1 MTIKR
6 KSIRMGVFTLR
17 ILVTGSTGQLGSALL
32 KQLKGSNY
40 EVKITSRR
48 KPEGLG
54 HFEWIYS
61 DLSSGEGLES
71 AVKDVDVIIHAAT
84 SPIKNSKMVEVLGFK
99 EFLGKMK
106 HIKHLIYPSIVGI
119 DAIPF
124 NYYKQKYEAEELLKN
139 SSIPHTI
146 VRATQF
152 HNFVENLFI
161 SKPLFKRYIVPGN
174 FKFQSVEVSEFAR
187 HLIGLVEKEPQGRA
201 EDFGGP
207 EIMTLKEMAELKI
220 KKNNESNKVLSISF
234 PGKLY
239 KSISEGKNTNSLRKM
254 GQITFG
260 DYLSNKLE

>member
-1 MTIKR
+1 
-6 KSIRMGVFTLR
+6 MGVFTLR
-17 ILVTGSTGQLGSALL
+17 ILVTGSTGQLGSTLL

-61 DLSSGEGLES
+61 DLSSGEGLEA

-84 SPIKNSKMVEVLGFK
+84 SPVKNSKMVEVLGFK

-119 DAIPF
+119 DEIPF
-124 NYYKQKYEAEELLKN
+124 KYYKQKYEAEDLLKN

-234 PGKLY
+234 PGKLH
-239 KSISEGKNTNSLRKM
+239 KTMSEGKNTNSLRKM

-260 DYLSNKLE
+260 DYLSNNSNEVL